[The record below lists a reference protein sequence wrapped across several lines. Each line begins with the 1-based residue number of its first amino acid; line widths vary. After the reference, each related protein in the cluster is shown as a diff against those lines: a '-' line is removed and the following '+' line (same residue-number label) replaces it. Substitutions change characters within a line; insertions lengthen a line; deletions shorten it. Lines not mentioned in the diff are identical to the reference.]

1 MARVRGKTRKVK
13 KQSILFWDIIE
24 INGVKYKAGIT
35 LKQREQLDKWV
46 YEYDEKAHKPLK
58 DAAKYMA
65 RAHLRIIE
73 SQQ

>member
-1 MARVRGKTRKVK
+1 MVGVRGKK
-13 KQSILFWDIIE
+13 KQINVRHWDIIE
-24 INGVKYKAGIT
+24 INGVKYLAGIT
-35 LKQREQLDKWV
+35 ANQFAKLDQWV
-46 YEYDEKAHKPLK
+46 FGFDESAHKLPLK

>member
-35 LKQREQLDKWV
+35 RKQREQLDKWV
-46 YEYDEKAHKPLK
+46 YEYDEKAHKPVK
-58 DAAKYMA
+58 DAAKFMA

-73 SQQ
+73 SRQ

>member
-1 MARVRGKTRKVK
+1 MVGVRGKK
-13 KQSILFWDIIE
+13 KQINVRHWDIIE
-24 INGVKYKAGIT
+24 INGVKYRAGIT
-35 LKQREQLDKWV
+35 PTQFAELDKWV
-46 YEYDEKAHKPLK
+46 FEFDKNAHKLPLK

>member
-1 MARVRGKTRKVK
+1 VRSKK
-13 KQSILFWDIIE
+13 KQVKAANWDIIE
-24 INGVKYKAGIT
+24 INGVKYRAGIT
-35 LKQREQLDKWV
+35 PAQFAKLDKWV
-46 YEYDEKAHKPLK
+46 LEFDRGAHKLPLK

>member
-1 MARVRGKTRKVK
+1 MRSKKRQVKVAH
-13 KQSILFWDIIE
+13 WDIIE
-24 INGVKYKAGIT
+24 INGVKYRAGIT
-35 LKQREQLDKWV
+35 PAQFSELDRWV
-46 YEYDEKAHKPLK
+46 FEFDKNAYKLPLK

>member
-1 MARVRGKTRKVK
+1 MRSKK
-13 KQSILFWDIIE
+13 KQVKVRHWDIIE
-24 INGVKYKAGIT
+24 INGFKYRAGIT
-35 LKQREQLDKWV
+35 PAQFAELDKWV
-46 YEYDEKAHKPLK
+46 FEFDKSAHEPPLK